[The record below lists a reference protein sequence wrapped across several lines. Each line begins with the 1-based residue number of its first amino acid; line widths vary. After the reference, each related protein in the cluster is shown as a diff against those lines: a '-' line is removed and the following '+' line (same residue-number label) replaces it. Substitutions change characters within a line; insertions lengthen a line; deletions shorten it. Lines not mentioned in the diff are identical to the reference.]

1 MLIPHYR
8 NVLSELSAAGAENLL
23 VGAFAMAAHGL
34 PRATSGIDMG
44 IRPSLE
50 NAGRVWNALARFG
63 APMEKLSVEELADP
77 DLFFQ
82 IGVAPVRIDI
92 LTRIDGVDFDDA
104 WAERVVSEFEGVAV
118 PVLSRRHL
126 LINKRASDRPKDRAD
141 AAWLEE
147 GSRD

>member
-8 NVLSELSAAGAENLL
+8 DVLSELSAAGAEYLL
-23 VGAFAMAAHGL
+23 VGAFAMAAHEL
-34 PRATSGIDMG
+34 PRATSGIDLG
-44 IRPSLE
+44 IRPSPE

-92 LTRIDGVDFDDA
+92 LTRIDGVEFRRCVGGA
-104 WAERVVSEFEGVAV
+104 GRQRVRRRRGAGPEPTA
-118 PVLSRRHL
+118 PVDQQARIGS
-126 LINKRASDRPKDRAD
+126 P
-141 AAWLEE
+141 E
-147 GSRD
+147 GSCGRCVAGRGLP

>member
-8 NVLSELSAAGAENLL
+8 DILSELSVAGAEYLL
-23 VGAFAMAAHGL
+23 VGAFAMAAHEL
-34 PRATSGIDMG
+34 PRATGDIDLW
-44 IRPSLE
+44 IRPNLE

-63 APMEKLSVEELADP
+63 APMEKLTVEELADP

-92 LTRIDGVDFDDA
+92 LTRIDGVEFEDA
-104 WAERVVSEFEGVAV
+104 WAERVVSEFDGVAV

>member
-8 NVLSELSAAGAENLL
+8 DVLSELSAAGAEYLL
-23 VGAFAMAAHGL
+23 VGAFAMAAHEL
-34 PRATSGIDMG
+34 PRATSGIELG
-44 IRPSLE
+44 IRPSPE

-82 IGVAPVRIDI
+82 LGVAPVRIDI
-92 LTRIDGVDFDDA
+92 LTRIDGVNFDDA